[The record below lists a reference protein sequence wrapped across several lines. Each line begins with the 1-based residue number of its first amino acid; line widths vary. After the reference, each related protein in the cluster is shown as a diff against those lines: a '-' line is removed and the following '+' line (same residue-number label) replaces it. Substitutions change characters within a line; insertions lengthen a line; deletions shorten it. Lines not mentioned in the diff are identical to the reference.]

1 MVSKN
6 KWKLM
11 KKTKA
16 TSCTLH
22 FRENGFLSEDNS
34 KGYVLNYER
43 MYQSVMYGST
53 IIMSLQYSLSD
64 NFVCLS
70 QHTGMSD

>member
-1 MVSKN
+1 MEIN
-6 KWKLM
+6 

-34 KGYVLNYER
+34 KGYILNYMKECTR
-43 MYQSVMYGST
+43 VLCMDP
-53 IIMSLQYSLSD
+53 L
-64 NFVCLS
+64 
-70 QHTGMSD
+70 